1 MKRKML
7 KIKRD
12 YAAIE
17 DWAQSSETRNITRP
31 KDLLTNLK
39 FSICNEFNKYMVRRK
54 LKQKEL
60 AKILGVTANK
70 VSDLANFKLKSVSFD
85 LIFGYLTTLS
95 KDDPRMAELLASFL
109 QSPLLSEELPEVNLE
124 KEIETKVNY
133 IEEHSEYSDEFEEYD
148 EDFLRSV

>member
-1 MKRKML
+1 ML

-17 DWAQSSETRNITRP
+17 DWAKSGETRNITRP
-31 KDLLTNLK
+31 KDPLTNLK

-60 AKILGVTANK
+60 AEILGVTANK

-85 LIFGYLTTLS
+85 LIFGYLIILS
-95 KDDPRMAELLASFL
+95 KDDHHMAELLASFL
-109 QSPLLSEELPEVNLE
+109 QSPLLSEESSDVNLE

-133 IEEHSEYSDEFEEYD
+133 IKEHSEYSDEFEEYD
-148 EDFLRSV
+148 EDYLRSA

>member
-1 MKRKML
+1 MKQKML

-17 DWAQSSETRNITRP
+17 DWAKSSETRNITRP
-31 KDLLTNLK
+31 KDPLTNLK
-39 FSICNEFNKYMVRRK
+39 FSICNEFNKYMVRHK

-70 VSDLANFKLKSVSFD
+70 ISDLANFKLKSVSFD

-95 KDDPRMAELLASFL
+95 KDDPHMAELLASFL
-109 QSPLLSEELPEVNLE
+109 QNPLFSEELLEVNLE

-133 IEEHSEYSDEFEEYD
+133 IEEHNEYSDEFEEYD
-148 EDFLRSV
+148 EDFLRSA